1 MSPPS
6 SAILQR
12 HNNNETQRLPFTS
25 FSAIRNN
32 LYDNGLSRVQKKRPA
47 KEKSKTWKEDK
58 KRLNEFHFY
67 GLALFSNCFDT
78 TSRWRQQQ
86 LRTNLLFKHSEII
99 LILSL
104 AWLALVRGLGF
115 LYLYENVE
123 KFYLLYFLLTLVCL
137 LCTRCW
143 TYFLHKFLSI
153 FIVLFFIQEN
163 NVVVTRKCW
172 RKFLRVGEI

>member
-104 AWLALVRGLGF
+104 AWLALLGQRFGF
-115 LYLYENVE
+115 LVFVRKCRKIL
-123 KFYLLYFLLTLVCL
+123 FIIFSFDSSLFA
-137 LCTRCW
+137 
-143 TYFLHKFLSI
+143 LHKMLNI
-153 FIVLFFIQEN
+153 FFA
-163 NVVVTRKCW
+163 
-172 RKFLRVGEI
+172 

>member
-32 LYDNGLSRVQKKRPA
+32 LYENSLSRVQKKRPA

-104 AWLALVRGLGF
+104 AWLALLGQRFGF
-115 LYLYENVE
+115 LVFVRKCRKIL
-123 KFYLLYFLLTLVCL
+123 FIIFSFDSSLFA
-137 LCTRCW
+137 
-143 TYFLHKFLSI
+143 LHKMLNI
-153 FIVLFFIQEN
+153 FFA
-163 NVVVTRKCW
+163 
-172 RKFLRVGEI
+172 

>member
-104 AWLALVRGLGF
+104 AWLALLGQRFGF
-115 LYLYENVE
+115 LV
-123 KFYLLYFLLTLVCL
+123 FV
-137 LCTRCW
+137 
-143 TYFLHKFLSI
+143 
-153 FIVLFFIQEN
+153 
-163 NVVVTRKCW
+163 RKC
-172 RKFLRVGEI
+172 RKILFIIFSFDSSLFALYKMLNIFFA